1 VHVLVRFRAPTRLRY
16 ADFLEALK
24 RSPAMEP
31 FVHDLRVLLHPS
43 SAIARGYIKLS
54 RAGRALPC
62 AAVTSRLARSVADS
76 LQDVTPADVE
86 VAIVEESAEVLLC
99 IATDEYAASEYGT
112 ARIAND
118 VDACPQ
124 EYAFG
129 HFVSLADG
137 HSSAFD
143 TSIA

>member
-1 VHVLVRFRAPTRLRY
+1 MICACCFTPVAPLPEGISSSRGPAARCHARL
-16 ADFLEALK
+16 
-24 RSPAMEP
+24 
-31 FVHDLRVLLHPS
+31 
-43 SAIARGYIKLS
+43 
-54 RAGRALPC
+54 
-62 AAVTSRLARSVADS
+62 VTSRLARSVADS